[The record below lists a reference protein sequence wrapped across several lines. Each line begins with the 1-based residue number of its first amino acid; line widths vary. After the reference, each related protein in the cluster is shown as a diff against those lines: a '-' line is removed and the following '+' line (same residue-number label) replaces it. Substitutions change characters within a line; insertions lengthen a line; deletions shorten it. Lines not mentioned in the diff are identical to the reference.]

1 MRTATDPRS
10 AAPLLTRR
18 ALGRATLARQLLLER
33 APISAVDAVAALAGM
48 QAQEPRPPFVGLWSR
63 LADFRAEELL
73 EALRA
78 GAVFRGPLFRATLHL
93 VTEADWSV
101 FRAPCQPALSR
112 ALRVLGTRAQ
122 TLDLERLVEVAR
134 GLLQERPRT
143 AGELRALLH
152 AAFPDEDPRA
162 LGYAVRTNLSL
173 AMVATEDP
181 WGFPRDPRLRLAKVT
196 NTNEDA
202 SELVRRY
209 LAAYGPASVADAQE
223 WSGVG
228 GLAPTFDALGPA
240 LARFTD
246 ERGRELFD
254 LPGAP
259 RPGGEVPAPARY
271 LPEFDSLVL
280 AHADRSRL
288 IADEHRR
295 YLTTKNLRV
304 NATALYDGEVCAT
317 WTVRRTARTATLEI
331 TPFAVLSSTARRA
344 LESEGLA
351 LLAANEATAAT
362 RTVAVL
368 APPRG

>member
-1 MRTATDPRS
+1 
-10 AAPLLTRR
+10 
-18 ALGRATLARQLLLER
+18 
-33 APISAVDAVAALAGM
+33 M

-63 LADFRAEELL
+63 LVDFRPEELL

-78 GAVFRGPLFRATLHL
+78 GAVLRGPLFRATLHL

-122 TLDLERLVEVAR
+122 TLDLERLAEVSR
-134 GLLQERPRT
+134 GLLRERPRT

-152 AAFPDEDPRA
+152 EAFPDEAPRA
-162 LGYAVRTNLSL
+162 LGYAVRTNLPL
-173 AMVATEDP
+173 AMVATEDR
-181 WGFPRDPRLRLAKVT
+181 WGFPRDARLRLAEVT
-196 NTNEDA
+196 NTSEEA

-223 WSGVG
+223 WSGVV
-228 GLAPTFDALGPA
+228 GLAPTFDALRPQ

-254 LPGAP
+254 LPAAP
-259 RPGGEVPAPARY
+259 RPGGEEPAPARY

-280 AHADRSRL
+280 AHADRTRL

-304 NATALYDGEVCAT
+304 NATALYDGEACAT
-317 WTVRRTARTATLEI
+317 WTVKRTARTVTLEI
-331 TPFAVLSSTARRA
+331 TPFAVLSSAARRA

-351 LLAANEATAAT
+351 LLAANETAGATH
-362 RTVAVL
+362 TVAVL
-368 APPRG
+368 APPGG

>member
-1 MRTATDPRS
+1 
-10 AAPLLTRR
+10 
-18 ALGRATLARQLLLER
+18 
-33 APISAVDAVAALAGM
+33 M

-63 LADFRAEELL
+63 LRDFRADELL
-73 EALRA
+73 GALRA
-78 GAVFRGPLFRATLHL
+78 GAVLRGPLFRATLHL

-122 TLDLERLVEVAR
+122 TLDLERLAEVSR
-134 GLLQERPRT
+134 GLLGERPRT

-152 AAFPDEDPRA
+152 EAFPDEDQRA
-162 LGYAVRTNLSL
+162 LGYAVRTNLQL
-173 AMVATEDP
+173 VMVATEDR
-181 WGFPRDPRLRLAKVT
+181 WGFPRDAQLRLAEAT
-196 NTNEDA
+196 NASEDPG
-202 SELVRRY
+202 ELVRRY

-223 WSGVG
+223 WSGLV
-228 GLAPTFDALGPA
+228 GLAPTFEALRPA
-240 LARFTD
+240 LARFSD

-254 LPGAP
+254 LPDAP
-259 RPGGEVPAPARY
+259 RPGAEEPAPARY

-317 WTVRRTARTATLEI
+317 WTVKRTARAATLEI
-331 TPFAVLSSTARRA
+331 TPFRSLSSAARRA
-344 LESEGLA
+344 LEIEGLA
-351 LLAANEATAAT
+351 LLEANEAEGAT
-362 RTVAVL
+362 QRVAVL
-368 APPRG
+368 APPRD

>member
-1 MRTATDPRS
+1 
-10 AAPLLTRR
+10 
-18 ALGRATLARQLLLER
+18 
-33 APISAVDAVAALAGM
+33 M

-63 LADFRAEELL
+63 LRDFRSDELL

-78 GAVFRGPLFRATLHL
+78 GTVVRGPLFRATLHL

-112 ALRVLGTRAQ
+112 AMRALGTRVQAI
-122 TLDLERLVEVAR
+122 DLERLAEVAR
-134 GLLQERPRT
+134 GLLRERPLT

-152 AAFPDEDPRA
+152 ETIPEVDQRA
-162 LGYAVRTNLSL
+162 LGYAVRTSL
-173 AMVATEDP
+173 PLVMVATEDRF
-181 WGFPRDPRLRLAKVT
+181 GFPRDARLRLAEVA
-196 NTNEDA
+196 NTSEDPG
-202 SELVRRY
+202 ELVRRY

-223 WSGVG
+223 WSGLA
-228 GLAPTFDALGPA
+228 GLAPTFEALRPQ
-240 LARFTD
+240 LAGFTD

-254 LPGAP
+254 LPDAP
-259 RPGGEVPAPARY
+259 RPGAEVAAPARY

-295 YLTTKNLRV
+295 HLTTKNLRV

-317 WTVRRTARTATLEI
+317 WTVKRTARSATLEI
-331 TPFAVLSSTARRA
+331 TPFRSLSSQARRA
-344 LESEGLA
+344 LEVEGLA
-351 LLAANEATAAT
+351 LLEANEAAGAT
-362 RTVAVL
+362 HRIALL